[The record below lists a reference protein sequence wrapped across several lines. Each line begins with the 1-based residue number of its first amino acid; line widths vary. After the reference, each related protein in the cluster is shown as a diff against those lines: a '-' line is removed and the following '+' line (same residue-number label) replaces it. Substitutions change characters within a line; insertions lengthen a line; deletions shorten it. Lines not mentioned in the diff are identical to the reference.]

1 MATLP
6 TRTCCAV
13 TGTSISYL
21 YQEASKETQQ
31 TSSSSAQTF
40 LSKAYPNCMQ
50 PLTDLQPN
58 EWTGGWRK
66 EAKSEEII
74 TCVVLD
80 D

>member
-40 LSKAYPNCMQ
+40 LSKAHLNCTQ
-50 PLTDLQPN
+50 PALTALRPN

-66 EAKSEEII
+66 EVKSKEI
-74 TCVVLD
+74 VHLRRP
-80 D
+80 